1 MNRSNKVATKANVDA
16 ATLARI
22 DADARENGSR
32 AVEVAAARLMA
43 HFLDTGKVQPFA
55 GHDLTA
61 RRLSLE
67 CEALQDRSDR
77 LRNELILTEAVVLA
91 LDKDR
96 RSLYR
101 DFVEEILAG
110 IAPLITPEQLA
121 EARAHL
127 DHSLKNVRGNRETV
141 ERIAKEEAARWRTR
155 H

>member
-16 ATLARI
+16 ATLCAYPTPP
-22 DADARENGSR
+22 DARENGSR

-43 HFLDTGKVQPFA
+43 HFRHRQKSTPFPA

-67 CEALQDRSDR
+67 CEALQDRYDR

-91 LDKDR
+91 LDKDQ

-110 IAPLITPEQLA
+110 NRAPNH
-121 EARAHL
+121 ARAIGG
-127 DHSLKNVRGNRETV
+127 S
-141 ERIAKEEAARWRTR
+141 TR
-155 H
+155 AP